1 MRIAFVTETWLPSTD
16 GVVTRI
22 TSTVRELRAAGHDVL
37 VVAPGPTEPDFA
49 GAVVRSVPTVG
60 FRWIYGGKRWGLP
73 MPRVARR
80 LREFQPDVVHVV
92 NPVLLGIVA
101 VIASRR
107 NGFPLVAS
115 YHTNVAKYAAY
126 YRLGWLAG
134 VVWWLLR
141 RLHGAAAV
149 NLATSSSTCDELT
162 ARGIERVR
170 LWPRGVDLD
179 LFGPEPLDL
188 FGSEPP
194 TWSAGDEHARSAGDE
209 AVALYVG
216 RLAAEKGLDLLSP
229 LAEPDAGVRL
239 VMVGDG
245 PARSD
250 LAARFPAPAVT
261 FTGLLHGTA
270 LADAYRSADV
280 FVFPS
285 TTETLGLVMVEA
297 LASGLPVIAVDS
309 PASREILANC
319 PAGRLFP
326 PELAAE
332 LPALVREVRDE
343 NVAGELSS
351 LARREAEKWS
361 WPAATEF
368 LVSCYREVIAGNRVA
383 AALE

>member
-37 VVAPGPTEPDFA
+37 VVAPGPAEADFE
-49 GAVVRSVPTVG
+49 GAAVQCVPAAG

-73 MPRVARR
+73 LPRVGRH

-107 NGFPLVAS
+107 AGFPLVAS

-141 RLHGAAAV
+141 RLHGAAAI
-149 NLATSSSTCDELT
+149 NLATSSSTCEELT
-162 ARGIERVR
+162 EQGIERVR

-179 LFGPEPLDL
+179 LFAPEP
-188 FGSEPP
+188 ETPP
-194 TWSAGDEHARSAGDE
+194 DNDE

-216 RLAAEKGLDLLSP
+216 RLAAEKGIDLLSS
-229 LAEPDAGVRL
+229 LAVPDTGVRL

-245 PARSD
+245 PARSE
-250 LAARFPAPAVT
+250 LAARFRAPSVT
-261 FTGLLHGTA
+261 FTGLLHGSA

-297 LASGLPVIAVDS
+297 LASGLPVLAVDS
-309 PASREILANC
+309 PASREILGNC

-326 PELAAE
+326 PELADQ
-332 LPALVREVRDE
+332 LPALVRQVREE
-343 NVAGELSS
+343 NADGELSS

-368 LVSCYREVIAGNRVA
+368 LVSCYREVIASRRVA
-383 AALE
+383 AMD